1 MNMALAV
8 DMPDAPVT
16 QDTVTAG
23 SDGDDEDQ
31 GDDDQE
37 DAPVTQDT
45 INEGGEPD
53 DDANENDNDDDESD
67 NNDNDNDP
75 ISKDSPTTSKSPKT
89 EIECPKGQEVRLF
102 SASCQPSQPDTEC
115 DGQGQPGAQLEGQE
129 PESREVET
137 EFSVSNEGNYASQC
151 VPALQF
157 GNTGNLNN
165 QESSGSLPTV
175 RSELQRFHT

>member
-45 INEGGEPD
+45 INEGGESD
-53 DDANENDNDDDESD
+53 DDANDDDDDESD

-75 ISKDSPTTSKSPKT
+75 ISKDSPTTSKSPRT

-115 DGQGQPGAQLEGQE
+115 EGQGQAQLEGQQ
-129 PESREVET
+129 PESGEVET

-175 RSELQRFHT
+175 P

>member
-45 INEGGEPD
+45 INEGGE
-53 DDANENDNDDDESD
+53 S
-67 NNDNDNDP
+67 
-75 ISKDSPTTSKSPKT
+75 
-89 EIECPKGQEVRLF
+89 
-102 SASCQPSQPDTEC
+102 